1 MILLLCEL
9 IGSLKLES
17 CWSMMLLILVRIEVP
32 LEMRALVLL
41 MSTRFSVASPSSS
54 CAVCMQESN
63 QLSVIV

>member
-1 MILLLCEL
+1 
-9 IGSLKLES
+9 
-17 CWSMMLLILVRIEVP
+17 MMLLILVRIEVP